1 MVLID
6 RERLVCIGK
15 VVDAHGLHGE
25 LKVKPF
31 TDSPSY
37 YESRAAVLLD
47 AGQGLRSLAVRR
59 IRAAGAL
66 WVVALEGVA
75 DRPAAL
81 ALIGAELLLDQS
93 ELRPLQEG
101 EYFLADL
108 IGCTVEDE
116 HGAPLGR
123 VRGVIET
130 GANDVL
136 EVATADGEALVPMT
150 EEVLRVVDPAARRI
164 RIAPLPGMFE
174 ADEPEEAR
182 RAQD

>member
-37 YESRAAVLLD
+37 YESRAEVIVD
-47 AGQGLRSLAVRR
+47 AGKGLHPHAVRS
-59 IRAAGAL
+59 IRSAGAL
-66 WVVALEGVA
+66 WLVALDGVA
-75 DRPAAL
+75 SREEAL
-81 ALIGAELLLDQS
+81 ALKGAELLLDES

-101 EYFLADL
+101 EYFLDDL
-108 IGCTVEDE
+108 IGCMVEDE
-116 HGAPLGR
+116 QGTPLGR
-123 VRGVIET
+123 VHGVIET

-136 EVATADGEALVPMT
+136 EVTTERGETLVPMT
-150 EEVLRVVDPAARRI
+150 AEVVREVDMDARRI
-164 RIAPLPGMFE
+164 RIAPLPGLFGAE
-174 ADEPEEAR
+174 G
-182 RAQD
+182 

>member
-15 VVDAHGLHGE
+15 VLDAHGLDGE

-37 YESRAAVLLD
+37 YEAHAEVILD
-47 AGQGLRSLAVRR
+47 AGKGLRPHAVRG
-59 IRAAGAL
+59 IRNAGAL
-66 WVVALEGVA
+66 WIVALEGLE
-75 DRPAAL
+75 DREAAL
-81 ALIGAELLLDQS
+81 ALKGAELLLDES
-93 ELRPLQEG
+93 ELRPLEEG
-101 EYFLADL
+101 EYFLDDL

-116 HGAPLGR
+116 QGTALGR

-136 EVATADGEALVPMT
+136 EVTTQTGETLVPLT
-150 EEVLRVVDPAARRI
+150 AEVLREVDVAARRI
-164 RIAPLPGMFE
+164 RIAPLPGLFDAE
-174 ADEPEEAR
+174 G
-182 RAQD
+182 